1 MQKRY
6 FHSSETSVNVTF
18 ALRITRVQYFMA
30 IANAESGVYKMHFLS
45 MHLRSINSDPA
56 VMRLYN
62 NQMAMPRELWPLI
75 WHQRRSVETGNE
87 RKRFYFIF
95 LFLLFLKMLKKQC
108 YSYYSGK
115 QNAFWFPLVLRL
127 VKGHTIMWPG
137 EEGALF
143 ISSFSFF
150 TNWSWVFRFIKVGLE
165 KILCTHNLFYTPF
178 LISFGSF
185 DSRMLLKSKV

>member
-45 MHLRSINSDPA
+45 MHLRSINLGPA

-95 LFLLFLKMLKKQC
+95 FLLFFKDVKEAMLFVL
-108 YSYYSGK
+108 
-115 QNAFWFPLVLRL
+115 FWKTECLLIPLVLRL

-165 KILCTHNLFYTPF
+165 KVLCTHNLFYTPF